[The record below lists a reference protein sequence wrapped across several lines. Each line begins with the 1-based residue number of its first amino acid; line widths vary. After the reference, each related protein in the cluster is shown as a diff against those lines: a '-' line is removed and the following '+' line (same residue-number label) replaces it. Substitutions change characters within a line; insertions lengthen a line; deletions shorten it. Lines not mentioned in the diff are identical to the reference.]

1 MPFLQAVKPSRPAT
15 ALHLLIIWLL

>member
-15 ALHLLIIWLL
+15 ALHLLIIGIL